1 MNIRY
6 SFLLFLFCLPVAAWA
21 QGPTTTSRQ
30 LNFCGQS
37 YTAPAGCVA
46 VTDHEMA
53 CEDVQLSWDYLDFKD
68 YRALGEEY
76 MAQVRRGLKG
86 VHQEPATFYLL
97 GNEVKGYKLTYKNF
111 NGLAYKLLA
120 CSIVSGQPLVV
131 QLSTPT
137 DPTSNAAIPAFAQQF
152 VRVSK

>member
-6 SFLLFLFCLPVAAWA
+6 SFLLFLFWLPLGAWA
-21 QGPTTTSRQ
+21 QGPMPVSRQ
-30 LNFCGQS
+30 LNFCGQP
-37 YTAPAGCVA
+37 YTAPVGCVA
-46 VTDHEMA
+46 VTEHELA
-53 CEDVQLSWDYLDFKD
+53 CEDAQLSWVYLDFKD

-76 MAQVRRGLKG
+76 IAQVRRGLKG

-111 NGLAYKLLA
+111 NGLAYRLVA
-120 CSIVSGQPLVV
+120 CSVVNGQPLVI
-131 QLSTPT
+131 QLTTPT
-137 DPTSNAAIPAFAQQF
+137 DPVSNAAIPAFAQQF